1 VFSKSAPAAGIIRP
15 RDLGITRSQL
25 ARLVARGQAER
36 VARGL
41 YRLPGADPTTHHTV
55 ALVAKRVPHGIV
67 CLVSALSIHE
77 IGTQIPHQVWLAVA
91 QKARKPELGDL
102 PVRIVRFSP
111 DALKRGIERR
121 LIEGVPVAVT
131 NPART
136 VVDCFRYR
144 HKVGLDVALEALA
157 EALRT
162 RRVTIAS
169 LDEMASACRAR
180 TVLRPYLEAMAW
192 RRPESVTEAMNRVAE
207 LVDTRSDPGV
217 AGAARRILE
226 DLEREL
232 NLG

>member
-1 VFSKSAPAAGIIRP
+1 MRQTAKRAHRGTRRATTASAGRIVRP
-15 RDLGITRSQL
+15 RDLRIARSQL

-41 YRLPGADPTTHHTV
+41 YRLAGAEPTTHHTV

-77 IGTQIPHQVWLAVA
+77 IGTQVPHEVWLAVDR
-91 QKARKPELGDL
+91 KARKPELGDL
-102 PVRIVRFSP
+102 PIRIVRFSG
-111 DALKRGIERR
+111 ATMARGIERR
-121 LIEGVPVAVT
+121 RIEDVPVAVT
-131 NPART
+131 SPART

-144 HKVGLDVALEALA
+144 NKVGLDVALEALA

-162 RRVTIAS
+162 RKVTISA

-192 RRPESVTEAMNRVAE
+192 R
-207 LVDTRSDPGV
+207 
-217 AGAARRILE
+217 
-226 DLEREL
+226 
-232 NLG
+232 

>member
-1 VFSKSAPAAGIIRP
+1 MFRSGRAVPPKRTGAGRIVRP
-15 RDLGITRSQL
+15 RDLGIPRSQL

-41 YRLPGADPTTHHTV
+41 YRLAGAEPTTHHTV

-77 IGTQIPHQVWLAVA
+77 IGTQVPHEVWLAVDR
-91 QKARKPELGDL
+91 KARKPELGDL
-102 PVRIVRFSP
+102 PVRIVRFS
-111 DALKRGIERR
+111 AATMEHGIDRR

-136 VVDCFRYR
+136 IVDCFRYR
-144 HKVGLDVALEALA
+144 NKVGLDVALEALA
-157 EALRT
+157 EALRA
-162 RRVTIAS
+162 RKVTIAA

-192 RRPESVTEAMNRVAE
+192 R
-207 LVDTRSDPGV
+207 
-217 AGAARRILE
+217 
-226 DLEREL
+226 
-232 NLG
+232 

>member
-1 VFSKSAPAAGIIRP
+1 MPRRGKPTVRSAAWAASSRSTPAGRIVRP
-15 RDLGITRSQL
+15 RDLGIPRSQL

-41 YRLPGADPTTHHTV
+41 YRLAGAEPTTHHSV

-77 IGTQIPHQVWLAVA
+77 IGTQVPHEVWLAVDR
-91 QKARKPELGDL
+91 KARKPELGDL
-102 PVRIVRFSP
+102 PVRIVRFS
-111 DALKRGIERR
+111 AATMKQGIDCRR
-121 LIEGVPVAVT
+121 IEGVPVAVT

-144 HKVGLDVALEALA
+144 NKVGLDVALEALA
-157 EALRT
+157 EALRL
-162 RRVTIAS
+162 RKVTIAA

-192 RRPESVTEAMNRVAE
+192 R
-207 LVDTRSDPGV
+207 
-217 AGAARRILE
+217 
-226 DLEREL
+226 
-232 NLG
+232 